1 MPPVKDRR
9 AWVTSLLL
17 LAAVLP
23 APAVSAAATRTL
35 RVALQSEIVSLDP
48 QSIRDTL
55 TSEFLSNIMEP
66 LVRFND
72 RLEVEPAL
80 AVRWERTAPTRWRFF
95 LRRGVSFSNG
105 NPFNAA
111 DVVFSFGRGSNPASP
126 FVGELAGIR
135 RILSVDDY
143 TVEFETAEPFPQ
155 LPRHLAALLIF
166 DQEWTTAHGAAA
178 PYNALTGGGNHLG
191 AHVLGTGAF
200 LMRSFQQ
207 NAISELEANP
217 RWWDRENRKH
227 NLDRVFLQTI
237 RADSTRLAALLSGQ
251 VDLIFPCPFQGVA
264 RALQSGEI
272 QVLERLSLR
281 TLMLGMNL
289 RDGPLAASGVALGRN
304 PLRDLRVRRAL
315 YQAIDVNAIVSKI
328 MLGHAEPASLPMA
341 HEIDGYDSRL
351 DGRLPYDPE
360 ASKRLLA
367 EAGYPNGFNAGLEC
381 PNDRY
386 PNDEALCTSLA
397 AMFARVGVRISLN
410 TRTKARHLQEM
421 LSGRADLFLLG
432 WAASESMNADS
443 FLKNIM
449 HSPGSLMG
457 RFNPGSYSNP
467 RVDELTRLT
476 GREADPR
483 KRRDLI
489 FEAFRIHKDE
499 IGHIPLVT
507 LKLVCAARREVEFK
521 PAAIDGLWLRYIRM
535 R

>member
-1 MPPVKDRR
+1 MRLVKDRG
-9 AWVTSLLL
+9 AWSTSLLV
-17 LAAVLP
+17 LAALLS
-23 APAVSAAATRTL
+23 APPVSAAGGTL

-48 QSIRDTL
+48 QSVRDTL

-66 LVRFND
+66 LVRFNE

-126 FVGELAGIR
+126 FHGELAGIR

-143 TVEFETAEPFPQ
+143 TVDFETAEPFPQ
-155 LPRHLAALLIF
+155 LLRHLPAFLIF

-217 RWWDRENRKH
+217 KWWEKESRKH
-227 NLDRVFLQTI
+227 NLDRVLLQTI

-264 RALQSGEI
+264 RARQSQNI
-272 QVLERLSLR
+272 QVLERPSLR

-289 RDGPLAASGVALGRN
+289 RDRPLAASSAAPGRN
-304 PLRDLRVRRAL
+304 PLSDLRVRRAL
-315 YQAIDVNAIVSKI
+315 YQAIDVNAIVNKI
-328 MLGHAEPASLPMA
+328 MLGHAQPASIPMA
-341 HEIDGYDSRL
+341 REIDGYDTRL

-360 ASKRLLA
+360 ASRRLLA
-367 EAGYPNGFNAGLEC
+367 EAGYPNGFSAGLEC
-381 PNDRY
+381 PNDRF
-386 PNDEALCTSLA
+386 PNYEALCSSLA
-397 AMFARVGVRISLN
+397 AMFARVGVKISLS
-410 TRTKARHLQEM
+410 TRTKARYLQEI

-432 WAASESMNADS
+432 WAASESLSAES
-443 FLKNIM
+443 FLRHLM
-449 HSPGSLMG
+449 HSPGLLMG
-457 RFNPGSYSNP
+457 NFNPGSYSNP
-467 RVDELTRLT
+467 RVDELAGLT
-476 GREADPR
+476 AREADPQ
-483 KRRDLI
+483 KRRELI
-489 FEAFRIHKDE
+489 FEAFRIHKKE

-507 LKLVCAARREVEFK
+507 LNLVCAARRDVEFT
-521 PAAIDGLWLRYIRM
+521 PVAIDGLWFRYIRM